1 MPAEYKRS
9 TKKKL
14 TMEQLQDITLP
25 VSLELGHKL
34 MRVKELL
41 ELTPGR
47 IVKLDRLAGE
57 PVDLV
62 INGKTIAKGR
72 GGRHRREF
80 RRPHRDPAVPGRTP
94 EAALKPRILSILKP
108 R

>member
-9 TKKKL
+9 VKKKL
-14 TMEQLQDITLP
+14 TMEQLQDLSLP

-41 ELTPGR
+41 DLVPGR

-62 INGKTIAKGR
+62 INGKIIAKG
-72 GGRHRREF
+72 EV
-80 RRPHRDPAVPGRTP
+80 AVIDENFAVRIVTLLSP
-94 EAALKPRILSILKP
+94 EERLKLL
-108 R
+108 

>member
-1 MPAEYKRS
+1 MAAEYKRS
-9 TKKKL
+9 AKKRL

-62 INGKTIAKGR
+62 INEKIIAKG
-72 GGRHRREF
+72 EV
-80 RRPHRDPAVPGRTP
+80 AVIDENFAVRIVTLLSP
-94 EAALKPRILSILKP
+94 EERLKLL
-108 R
+108 

>member
-1 MPAEYKRS
+1 MPVEYKRS
-9 TKKKL
+9 TKKRL

-57 PVDLV
+57 AVDLV
-62 INGKTIAKGR
+62 INNKTIAKG
-72 GGRHRREF
+72 EV
-80 RRPHRDPAVPGRTP
+80 AVIDENFAVRIVTLLSP
-94 EAALKPRILSILKP
+94 EERLKLL
-108 R
+108 

>member
-1 MPAEYKRS
+1 MPTEYKRS

-57 PVDLV
+57 AVDLV
-62 INGKTIAKGR
+62 INGKTIAKG
-72 GGRHRREF
+72 EV
-80 RRPHRDPAVPGRTP
+80 AVVDENFAVRIVTLLSP
-94 EAALKPRILSILKP
+94 EERLKLL
-108 R
+108 

>member
-1 MPAEYKRS
+1 MAAEYKRS
-9 TKKKL
+9 TRKKL
-14 TMEQLQDITLP
+14 TMEQLQDISLP

-57 PVDLV
+57 PVDLI
-62 INGKTIAKGR
+62 INEKIIAKG
-72 GGRHRREF
+72 EV
-80 RRPHRDPAVPGRTP
+80 AVIDENFAVRIVTLLSP
-94 EAALKPRILSILKP
+94 EERLKLL
-108 R
+108 

>member
-1 MPAEYKRS
+1 MATEYKRS

-57 PVDLV
+57 AVDLV
-62 INGKTIAKGR
+62 INGKTIAKG
-72 GGRHRREF
+72 EV
-80 RRPHRDPAVPGRTP
+80 AVADENFAVRIVTLLSP
-94 EAALKPRILSILKP
+94 EERLKLL
-108 R
+108 

>member
-1 MPAEYKRS
+1 MAAEYKRS
-9 TKKKL
+9 TKKRL

-62 INGKTIAKGR
+62 INEKIIAKG
-72 GGRHRREF
+72 EV
-80 RRPHRDPAVPGRTP
+80 AVIDENFAVRIVTLLSP
-94 EAALKPRILSILKP
+94 EERLKLL
-108 R
+108 

>member
-1 MPAEYKRS
+1 MAMEYKRS
-9 TKKKL
+9 AKKRL

-57 PVDLV
+57 AVDLV
-62 INGKTIAKGR
+62 INGKIIAKG
-72 GGRHRREF
+72 EV
-80 RRPHRDPAVPGRTP
+80 AVADENFAVRIVTLLSP
-94 EAALKPRILSILKP
+94 EERLKLL
-108 R
+108 

>member
-1 MPAEYKRS
+1 MPTEYKRS

-14 TMEQLQDITLP
+14 TMEQLQDLSLP

-41 ELTPGR
+41 DLVPGR

-62 INGKTIAKGR
+62 INGKTIAKG
-72 GGRHRREF
+72 EV
-80 RRPHRDPAVPGRTP
+80 AVIDENFAVRIVTLLSP
-94 EAALKPRILSILKP
+94 EERLKLL
-108 R
+108 

>member
-1 MPAEYKRS
+1 MAAEYKRS
-9 TKKKL
+9 TRKKL
-14 TMEQLQDITLP
+14 TMEQLQDISLP

-34 MRVKELL
+34 MRVQDLL

-62 INGKTIAKGR
+62 INEKIIAKG
-72 GGRHRREF
+72 EV
-80 RRPHRDPAVPGRTP
+80 AVNDENFAVRIVTLLSP
-94 EAALKPRILSILKP
+94 EERLKLL
-108 R
+108 

>member
-1 MPAEYKRS
+1 MPPEYKRS
-9 TKKKL
+9 PKKKL
-14 TMEQLQDITLP
+14 AMDHLQDISLP

-34 MRVKELL
+34 MRVQELL

-62 INGKTIAKGR
+62 INGKIIAKGEVAVIDENFAVR
-72 GGRHRREF
+72 IIEILGRDERLSGG
-80 RRPHRDPAVPGRTP
+80 
-94 EAALKPRILSILKP
+94 L
-108 R
+108 

>member
-1 MPAEYKRS
+1 MAAEYKRS

-62 INGKTIAKGR
+62 INEKIMAKG
-72 GGRHRREF
+72 EV
-80 RRPHRDPAVPGRTP
+80 AVIDENFAVRIVTLLSP
-94 EAALKPRILSILKP
+94 EERLKLL
-108 R
+108 

>member
-1 MPAEYKRS
+1 MAAEYKRS

-34 MRVKELL
+34 MRVQELL

-47 IVKLDRLAGE
+47 IVKLERLAGE

-62 INGKTIAKGR
+62 INEKIIAKG
-72 GGRHRREF
+72 EV
-80 RRPHRDPAVPGRTP
+80 AVIDENFAVRIVTLLSP
-94 EAALKPRILSILKP
+94 EERLKLL
-108 R
+108 

>member
-9 TKKKL
+9 AKKKL
-14 TMEQLQDITLP
+14 AMESLQDITLP

-34 MRVKELL
+34 MRVKDLL

-57 PVDLV
+57 AVDLV
-62 INGKTIAKGR
+62 INGKLVAKG
-72 GGRHRREF
+72 EV
-80 RRPHRDPAVPGRTP
+80 AVIDENFAVRVVTLLSP
-94 EAALKPRILSILKP
+94 EERLKLL
-108 R
+108 

>member
-1 MPAEYKRS
+1 MAAEYKRS

-14 TMEQLQDITLP
+14 TIEQLQDITLP

-41 ELTPGR
+41 DLTPGR

-62 INGKTIAKGR
+62 INEKIIAKG
-72 GGRHRREF
+72 EV
-80 RRPHRDPAVPGRTP
+80 AVIDENFAVRIVTLLSP
-94 EAALKPRILSILKP
+94 EERLKLL
-108 R
+108 

>member
-9 TKKKL
+9 NKKKL
-14 TMEQLQDITLP
+14 TIEQLQDISLP

-34 MRVKELL
+34 LRVKELL
-41 ELTPGR
+41 ELVPGR

-62 INGKTIAKGR
+62 INGKCVAKG
-72 GGRHRREF
+72 EV
-80 RRPHRDPAVPGRTP
+80 AVIDENFAVRIVTLLSP
-94 EAALKPRILSILKP
+94 EERLKLL
-108 R
+108 

>member
-1 MPAEYKRS
+1 MAAEYKRS
-9 TKKKL
+9 TRKKL
-14 TMEQLQDITLP
+14 SMEQLQDISLP

-62 INGKTIAKGR
+62 INEKIIAKG
-72 GGRHRREF
+72 EV
-80 RRPHRDPAVPGRTP
+80 AVIDENFAVRIVTLLSP
-94 EAALKPRILSILKP
+94 EERLKLL
-108 R
+108 

>member
-1 MPAEYKRS
+1 MAAEYKRS

-14 TMEQLQDITLP
+14 TMEQLQDISLP
-25 VSLELGHKL
+25 VSLQLGHKL

-62 INGKTIAKGR
+62 INEKTIAKG
-72 GGRHRREF
+72 EV
-80 RRPHRDPAVPGRTP
+80 AVIDENFAVRIVTLLSP
-94 EAALKPRILSILKP
+94 EERLKLL
-108 R
+108 

>member
-1 MPAEYKRS
+1 MAAEYKRS
-9 TKKKL
+9 SKKKL
-14 TMEQLQDITLP
+14 NIDQLQDISLP

-62 INGKTIAKGR
+62 INGKSMAKG
-72 GGRHRREF
+72 EV
-80 RRPHRDPAVPGRTP
+80 AVIDENFAVRIVTLLSP
-94 EAALKPRILSILKP
+94 EERLKLL
-108 R
+108 

>member
-1 MPAEYKRS
+1 MAAEYKRS
-9 TKKKL
+9 TRKKL
-14 TMEQLQDITLP
+14 TMEQLQDISLP

-62 INGKTIAKGR
+62 INEKIIAKG
-72 GGRHRREF
+72 EV
-80 RRPHRDPAVPGRTP
+80 AVIDENFAVRIVTLLSP
-94 EAALKPRILSILKP
+94 EERLKLL
-108 R
+108 

>member
-1 MPAEYKRS
+1 MAAEYKRS

-34 MRVKELL
+34 MRVKDLL

-62 INGKTIAKGR
+62 INEKIMAKG
-72 GGRHRREF
+72 EV
-80 RRPHRDPAVPGRTP
+80 AVIDENFAVRIVTLLSP
-94 EAALKPRILSILKP
+94 EERLKLL
-108 R
+108 

>member
-1 MPAEYKRS
+1 MATEYKRS
-9 TKKKL
+9 AKKKL

-34 MRVKELL
+34 MRVKDLL

-57 PVDLV
+57 AVDLV
-62 INGKTIAKGR
+62 INGKIIAKG
-72 GGRHRREF
+72 EV
-80 RRPHRDPAVPGRTP
+80 AVADENFAVRIVTLLSP
-94 EAALKPRILSILKP
+94 EERLKLL
-108 R
+108 

>member
-9 TKKKL
+9 AKKKL
-14 TMEQLQDITLP
+14 TMDQLQDLSLD

-41 ELTPGR
+41 ELVPGR

-62 INGKTIAKGR
+62 INEKIIAKG
-72 GGRHRREF
+72 EV
-80 RRPHRDPAVPGRTP
+80 AVIDENFAVRIVTLLSP
-94 EAALKPRILSILKP
+94 EERLKLL
-108 R
+108 

>member
-1 MPAEYKRS
+1 MAAEYKRS
-9 TKKKL
+9 NRKKL
-14 TMEQLQDITLP
+14 TMEQLQDISLP

-41 ELTPGR
+41 DLTPGR

-62 INGKTIAKGR
+62 INEKIIAKG
-72 GGRHRREF
+72 EV
-80 RRPHRDPAVPGRTP
+80 AVIDENFAVRIVTLLSP
-94 EAALKPRILSILKP
+94 EERLKLL
-108 R
+108 